1 MTPTIGNFKALPV
14 YGKATTS
21 AASAGQ
27 QCKKTQMGQVSQVQG
42 APRRGRVEM
51 MTIRERI
58 EAAEKVI
65 ASLPDW
71 AKKNLHWDGGDNNP
85 NRAIKEQS

>member
-1 MTPTIGNFKALPV
+1 
-14 YGKATTS
+14 
-21 AASAGQ
+21 
-27 QCKKTQMGQVSQVQG
+27 
-42 APRRGRVEM
+42 

-85 NRAIKEQS
+85 SRAIRPQESRQCGYPGCRCPIDKNGYCLKGLPNA